1 MKITRSL
8 TLFFISIGLISSAWI
23 FTACS
28 DDDSDDKSSDI
39 VRNPQTIAFTEG
51 SSCYEIN
58 NDVGELTV
66 TGLKPSNR
74 IFLSKTNPTASLIEK
89 ENTHYI
95 YNGGN
100 VNLNLSAVSTRSAFA
115 DTEES
120 GQTENKHTCYS
131 MQLAEL
137 TRRQMEKLQSS
148 SARAAGDSHTLTSH
162 TPTDRTKEFKIGDEK
177 HFYLDVDVN
186 NERNVITKWSEGDA
200 TLEAIGK
207 NTAGSP
213 VCYVWVLG
221 DVTIHKEDGTS
232 ETEETTLTTEANP
245 EKGKVNRALAEE
257 YAAEFVKIYDLD
269 RTIFGTEP
277 TQVRYDAENDL
288 RDMKYLSETGTII
301 NLLFFDIGGKKT
313 NPTTCGFYWS
323 KDLYPNAEDYTAIT
337 GNVYPSNEVVCYSN
351 EGNYLYINAYMSD
364 NTGSMLTTIVHEF
377 QHMLQENMKSLAVNK
392 PFPETTFNEMMSVAA
407 EDLMFMFFPKITYK
421 TETAMNYMKL
431 CVNDYVYNGIEYNP
445 AKDSLYYGTG
455 YSFAGWVMRKYG
467 IAAIREAACCDKR
480 NWASI
485 VTGINAVKAQDVP
498 TQNEETILRDYAA
511 TCITGMVPVTKEQ
524 PYVYFTS
531 TASTDSS
538 QEKYY
543 CSSQSYGY
551 PLTRIYTN
559 SRNDITSTGFESSS
573 PEYLR
578 KTEGLDLSEFGCIE
592 LSGFEYYD
600 ANQIADLRPYG
611 MMLHEL
617 GRPTGTGAVTLN
629 FSSDSIPSP
638 DEKMYLVVY

>member
-8 TLFFISIGLISSAWI
+8 TLCFISIGLISSAWI

-74 IFLSKTNPTASLIEK
+74 IFLSKTNPTASLIGK

-95 YNGGN
+95 YNGEN
-100 VNLNLSAVSTRSAFA
+100 VKLNLSAVSTRSAFA

-137 TRRQMEKLQSS
+137 TRRQMEKLHSS
-148 SARAAGDSHTLTSH
+148 SARAAGDNNTLTNH
-162 TPTDRTKEFKIGDEK
+162 TPTDRTKKFNIGDTK
-177 HFYLDVDVN
+177 HFYLDIDVDYA
-186 NERNVITKWSEGDA
+186 RQVITKWSEGDA
-200 TLEAIGK
+200 SLEAIGK
-207 NTAGSP
+207 NADGETI
-213 VCYVWVLG
+213 CYVWVLG
-221 DVTIHKEDGTS
+221 EVTIHKEDDST

-257 YAAEFVKIYDLD
+257 YASEFVKIYDLD
-269 RTIFGTEP
+269 KTIFGDEP
-277 TQVRYDAENDL
+277 TKVRYDAGNDL
-288 RDMKYLSETGTII
+288 KDMKYLSETGTII
-301 NLLFFDIGGKKT
+301 NLLFYDIEGKKADAT
-313 NPTTCGFYWS
+313 LCGFYWS
-323 KDLYPNAEDYTAIT
+323 KDLYPNDKDYTEIT
-337 GNVYPSNEVVCYSN
+337 GYVYSREIVAIYSN

-364 NTGSMLTTIVHEF
+364 KTGSMLTTIVHEF
-377 QHMLQENMKSLAVNK
+377 QHMLQENMKSLAINQ
-392 PFPETTFNEMMSVAA
+392 PFPETTFDEMMSVAA

-421 TETAMNYMKL
+421 TETAMHYMKL
-431 CVNDYVYNGIEYNP
+431 CVNDYLSNGIEYNP
-445 AKDSLYYGTG
+445 AKGSLYYGTG

-467 IAAIREAACCDKR
+467 IAAIREASWCEDR
-480 NWASI
+480 NWDSI

-531 TASTDSS
+531 TASTDPS
-538 QEKYY
+538 QENYY

-559 SRNDITSTGFESSS
+559 SRNDITSTGFETTS

-578 KTEGLDLSEFGCIE
+578 KTEGLDLSEFGRIE

-611 MMLHEL
+611 MMLHDI
-617 GRPTGTGAVTLN
+617 GKPTGTGAVTLN
-629 FSSDSIPSP
+629 FSSDSSPSP

>member
-1 MKITRSL
+1 MKITRNL

-51 SSCYEIN
+51 RSCYEIN

-74 IFLSKTNPTASLIEK
+74 LFLSKTNPTASLIEK

-95 YNGGN
+95 YNGEN
-100 VNLNLSAVSTRSAFA
+100 VKLNLSAVYTRSAFV

-120 GQTENKHTCYS
+120 DHTEDKHTCYS
-131 MQLAEL
+131 MQLAEI

-148 SARAAGDSHTLTSH
+148 SARAAGDSHTLTSP
-162 TPTDRTKEFKIGDEK
+162 TPTDRTKEFNIGDKK
-177 HFYLDVDVN
+177 HFYLDVDLN
-186 NERNVITKWSEGDA
+186 NEGNVITKWSEGYA

-207 NTAGSP
+207 NKDGETI
-213 VCYVWVLG
+213 CYVWVLG
-221 DVTIHKEDGTS
+221 DVTIHKEDGST
-232 ETEETTLTTEANP
+232 ETEETTLTTDSNP
-245 EKGKVNRALAEE
+245 KKGKVNRALAEE
-257 YAAEFVKIYDLD
+257 YAREFVKIYDLD
-269 RTIFGTEP
+269 ITIFGTEP
-277 TQVRYDAENDL
+277 TKVRYDAENDL
-288 RDMKYLSETGTII
+288 QDMKYLSETGTII
-301 NLLFFDIGGKKT
+301 NLLFYDIEGEKANAT
-313 NPTTCGFYWS
+313 LCGFYWS
-323 KDLYPNAEDYTAIT
+323 KDLCPNEDDYKEIT
-337 GNVYPSNEVVCYSN
+337 GNDYPSNTVIRYSN

-364 NTGSMLTTIVHEF
+364 KTGSMLTTIVHEF
-377 QHMLQENMKSLAVNK
+377 QHMLQENMKSLAINQ
-392 PFPETTFNEMMSVAA
+392 PSPETTFNEMMSVAA

-431 CVNDYVYNGIEYNP
+431 CVTDYVYNGIEYNP

-467 IAAIREAACCDKR
+467 IAAIREASWCEDR

-511 TCITGMVPVTKEQ
+511 TCITGMVPVTREQ

-531 TASTDSS
+531 TASTDPS
-538 QEKYY
+538 QTDYY
-543 CSSQSYGY
+543 CGEQNYGY
-551 PLTRIYTN
+551 PLTCIYTN
-559 SRNDITSTGFESSS
+559 SRNDITSTGFESTS

-578 KTEGLDLSEFGCIE
+578 KIEGLDLSEFGRIE

-617 GRPTGTGAVTLN
+617 GKPAGTGAVTLN